1 MPIDTIN
8 SRQPQ
13 LAPVNRSVPSS
24 SKRQQIGL
32 VASNNLIISVF
43 EHQRLTVK
51 DFSQASDFS
60 WLLAQ
65 EFEVFS
71 LKRQRGQWQL
81 KVGHY
86 IGIIMLPSGTTLE
99 ILPKPIATDHN
110 AGTDSSSNHG
120 SSTYNIAL
128 TRQWVQQMLSDLFD
142 KENNRLPH
150 RKNLAQISTNLQPLP
165 SLPMQPLPL
174 SEWLVKQFL
183 QLLPRYQPAHYYQAS
198 VQNKSMLQ
206 GKLLIK
212 EQLRRNA
219 MQPHKFVSEVSS
231 LSIDMLSNR
240 LIKSALVLLEPLLA
254 RSSCSEH
261 SNGSIKNLAAQPL
274 LAWQAVTACNQ
285 YELRQLDS
293 LYLSAKRQL
302 AMQPLARE
310 QLQSAQQLLEWAYWL
325 LQRQQLAVQVG
336 NSLRANNSALAAA
349 RQPRLC
355 ILFNMN
361 QAFEQWASLRIA
373 MSFAQ
378 LDNNYQTL
386 YQAQHSW
393 LRDKWGQT
401 CLSIRPDLLIGKR
414 FTSVTNSR
422 DTNSV
427 NGFRNNAHLNT
438 NNNSDNAADQN
449 NHYQLNDAQNA
460 FNCSH
465 VIDIK
470 WKALVQP
477 SSVSASDAYQ
487 LASYAQAYQAEQVWL
502 VYPVANASN
511 NNIHRP
517 TVLKQHGATE
527 HSNLSQQAEL
537 WLMPFNVLTATL
549 NDWPLV
555 IK

>member
-13 LAPVNRSVPSS
+13 LASVNRRGPST
-24 SKRQQIGL
+24 SKHQQIGL
-32 VASNNLIISVF
+32 ETLNNLIIIVF
-43 EHQRLTVK
+43 EHQRLTAK
-51 DFSQASDFS
+51 DFSQAGDFS

-86 IGIIMLPSGTTLE
+86 IGIIMLPSGMTLE

-110 AGTDSSSNHG
+110 ASTNGT
-120 SSTYNIAL
+120 STYDIAL

-142 KENNRLPH
+142 KDNNRLPH

-183 QLLPRYQPAHYYQAS
+183 QLLPRYRPAHHYQAS

-219 MQPHKFVSEVSS
+219 TQPHKFVSEVSS

-240 LIKSALVLLEPLLA
+240 LIKSALVLLEPLVV

-261 SNGSIKNLAAQPL
+261 SNGSIRILPAQPL
-274 LAWQAVTACNQ
+274 LFWQAVTACNQ

-373 MSFAQ
+373 MSFEQ
-378 LDNNYQTL
+378 LDTNYQTL
-386 YQAQHSW
+386 YQSQHSW
-393 LRDKWGQT
+393 LRDKWGQN
-401 CLSIRPDLLIGKR
+401 CLSMRPDLLIGKR
-414 FTSVTNSR
+414 FTSTSDSR
-422 DTNSV
+422 DV
-427 NGFRNNAHLNT
+427 DGVDGFCNNTHLNT
-438 NNNSDNAADQN
+438 NNNADNAVDQN
-449 NHYQLNDAQNA
+449 HHHQLNGAQDS

-470 WKALVQP
+470 WKALAQP
-477 SSVSASDAYQ
+477 SAISASDAYQ
-487 LASYAQAYQAEQVWL
+487 LTSYAQAYQAEQVWL
-502 VYPVANASN
+502 VYPVANASI

-517 TVLKQHGATE
+517 TVLKQHSATE
-527 HSNLSQQAEL
+527 HSDRSQQAEL

-549 NDWPLV
+549 NDCPLV
-555 IK
+555 TK